1 MQIEVDKNICLQLLN
16 ISHATEM
23 IQLVNENREYLRQW
37 LPWVDSMLTINDAKM
52 NIEDC
57 AFKVAA
63 KTDFA
68 FAIIFNQKM
77 GGRIGIHRINLTNK
91 IGEIGY
97 WLANGLQGN
106 GIIAKSCTA
115 LISYGFTNLDL
126 NRIEIRCAT
135 GNIKSKYV
143 AEKLKFN
150 LEAVMR
156 QADRLNGEFVDLYLF
171 AMLKKDWTPTQV
183 RINI

>member
-77 GGRIGIHRINLTNK
+77 VGRIGIHRINLTNK

-97 WLANGLQGN
+97 WLADGFQGN
-106 GIIAKSCTA
+106 GIISKSCKT
-115 LISYGFTNLDL
+115 LITFGFSNLGL
-126 NRIEIRCAT
+126 NRIEIKCAT
-135 GNIKSKYV
+135 GNLKSKSV
-143 AEKLKFN
+143 IEKLNCK
-150 LEAVMR
+150 LEGILHEAEL
-156 QADRLNGEFVDLYLF
+156 LNGKFVDLYLF
-171 AMLKKDWTPTQV
+171 AILKKDW
-183 RINI
+183 